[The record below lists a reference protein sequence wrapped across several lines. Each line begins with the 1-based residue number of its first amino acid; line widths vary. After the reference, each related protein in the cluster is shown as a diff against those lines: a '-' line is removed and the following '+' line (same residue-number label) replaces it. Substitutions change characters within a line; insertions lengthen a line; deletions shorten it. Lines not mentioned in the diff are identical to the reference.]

1 MAFVLHEPAWERQPR
16 EPLRAYQMFCRYR
29 ELCAQRQLTSL
40 GSEYSLKQL
49 SKWLNRWQWV
59 ERAAAWDQYLAM
71 LWQRH
76 YQQQQQHQHDVWRQR
91 QEQWRE
97 TEWEYVRALQRKLD
111 AILSLPVTRQR
122 TTRDG
127 KTVIIEPLNW
137 SVGDIAQLV
146 QLMSDLGRKA
156 LTTPPPALAPLL
168 TLLAARMS
176 PSAYGELLQALQEF
190 QQTQAG
196 LDS

>member
-1 MAFVLHEPAWERQPR
+1 
-16 EPLRAYQMFCRYR
+16 MFCRYR
-29 ELCAQRQLTSL
+29 ELGAQRQLTSL
-40 GSEYSLKQL
+40 GSKYSLKQL
-49 SKWLNRWQWV
+49 SQWANRWQWV

-76 YQQQQQHQHDVWRQR
+76 YQQQQQHQQNVWRQR

-137 SVGDIAQLV
+137 SVGDIAQLM
-146 QLMSDLGRKA
+146 QLISDLGRKA
-156 LTTPPPALAPLL
+156 LTTPPPTLAPLL
-168 TLLAARMS
+168 NLLATRMS

-190 QQTQAG
+190 QQTQVG

>member
-1 MAFVLHEPAWERQPR
+1 MVLLLHEPAWERQPR
-16 EPLRAYQMFCRYR
+16 EPQRAYHMFCRYR
-29 ELCAQRQLTSL
+29 ELGAQRQLDAL
-40 GSEYSLKQL
+40 VGDYSLQQL
-49 SKWLNRWQWV
+49 SKWSQRWQWV

-76 YQQQQQHQHDVWRQR
+76 YHQQQQHQQHLWQQR
-91 QEQWRE
+91 QAQLRE
-97 TEWEYVRALQRKLD
+97 TEWEYVRALQRKVD

-137 SVGDIAQLV
+137 SVGDVAQLV

-156 LTTPPPALAPLL
+156 LTTPPPAFAPLL
-168 TLLAARMS
+168 PVLAARMS
-176 PSAYGELLQALQEF
+176 PSAYGELVQALQEF